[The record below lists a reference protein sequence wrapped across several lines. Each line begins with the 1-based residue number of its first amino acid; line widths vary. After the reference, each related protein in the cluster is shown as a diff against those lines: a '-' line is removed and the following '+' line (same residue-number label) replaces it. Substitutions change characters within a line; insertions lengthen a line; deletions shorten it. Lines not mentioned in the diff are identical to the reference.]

1 MYSERR
7 DSSAELVGEEKT
19 IKTRTVA
26 CHERI
31 LVGLV
36 GSTSDPALKLESV
49 ETV

>member
-1 MYSERR
+1 MCSKRR

-19 IKTRTVA
+19 IKT
-26 CHERI
+26 RI